1 MTSGNGGLLMKIAG
15 GVITA
20 AIVGLTGAVWTL
32 NTDVAVAQ
40 NDIENQQKENQV
52 LVDEVKDNGQKIID
66 LRIAIEK
73 ALTKLEEK

>member
-1 MTSGNGGLLMKIAG
+1 MKIAG

-52 LVDEVKDNGQKIID
+52 LVDEVKDNGKKITD

>member
-1 MTSGNGGLLMKIAG
+1 MKIAG